1 MTINRG
7 GGAIECCMC
16 GDYGLSSELF
26 KCKICQF
33 RSQHRY
39 CSNLYP
45 KAESYK
51 ICNWCLSPKDVSGE
65 KTQNSSNSSSSC
77 KNTTSDHNISQDG
90 PKLKKKL
97 IIRNENN
104 DFIGRTS
111 PKGKIKGSNCN
122 LKVQLINKN
131 PIKLQK
137 SPLLAARKRV
147 IIDDVNTEE
156 KVRRTKSEEMS
167 NRGIT
172 RKVFKNRVRRYK
184 LLDEVSS

>member
-1 MTINRG
+1 M
-7 GGAIECCMC
+7 
-16 GDYGLSSELF
+16 
-26 KCKICQF
+26 
-33 RSQHRY
+33 
-39 CSNLYP
+39 YP

-77 KNTTSDHNISQDG
+77 RNTTSDHNIEDG

-97 IIRNENN
+97 IIRNGNN
-104 DFIGRTS
+104 DIIGRTS
-111 PKGKIKGSNCN
+111 PKGKVKGSNCN
-122 LKVQLINKN
+122 LKVQVIKKN

-137 SPLLAARKRV
+137 SPLLAAARKRLT
-147 IIDDVNTEE
+147 IDDVNIEE
-156 KVRRTKSEEMS
+156 KIRRTKSEEMS

-172 RKVFKNRVRRYK
+172 RKVLKNRVRRYK

>member
-1 MTINRG
+1 MTINKG
-7 GGAIECCMC
+7 GGATECCMC

-45 KAESYK
+45 KAESYR
-51 ICNWCLSPKDVSGE
+51 ICNWCLSPKEISGE

-77 KNTTSDHNISQDG
+77 RNTTSDNIQDG

-97 IIRNENN
+97 TIRNEN
-104 DFIGRTS
+104 DVIGKTS
-111 PKGKIKGSNCN
+111 PKGKLKGASN
-122 LKVQLINKN
+122 LKLQLIKKN

-137 SPLLAARKRV
+137 SPSLAARKRV
-147 IIDDVNTEE
+147 TADGVNIEE
-156 KVRRTKSEEMS
+156 KIRRTKSEEIS
-167 NRGIT
+167 NREIK
-172 RKVFKNRVRRYK
+172 RKVLKNRVRRYK

>member
-1 MTINRG
+1 MTSVRG
-7 GGAIECCMC
+7 ATECCMC

-45 KAESYK
+45 KAESYR
-51 ICNWCLSPKDVSGE
+51 ICNWCLTPKEVSGE

-77 KNTTSDHNISQDG
+77 RNTTSDNIQDG

-104 DFIGRTS
+104 RIGSTS
-111 PKGKIKGSNCN
+111 PKGKLKGSSN
-122 LKVQLINKN
+122 LKLELIKKN

-137 SPLLAARKRV
+137 SPSLAARKRV
-147 IIDDVNTEE
+147 TVDGVNMEE
-156 KVRRTKSEEMS
+156 KIRRTKSEEIS

-172 RKVFKNRVRRYK
+172 RKVLKSRVRRYK

>member
-1 MTINRG
+1 MTSNK
-7 GGAIECCMC
+7 GGATECCMC

-45 KAESYK
+45 KAESYQ
-51 ICNWCLSPKDVSGE
+51 ICNWCLSPKEVSGE

-77 KNTTSDHNISQDG
+77 RNNSSTSDHNIIQDG
-90 PKLKKKL
+90 SKLKKKL
-97 IIRNENN
+97 IIRNEN
-104 DFIGRTS
+104 DIIGGTNS
-111 PKGKIKGSNCN
+111 KGNSSN
-122 LKVQLINKN
+122 LKLQLIKKN
-131 PIKLQK
+131 PIKLQE
-137 SPLLAARKRV
+137 SPPSLATRKRV
-147 IIDDVNTEE
+147 IVDGVNIEE
-156 KVRRTKSEEMS
+156 KIRRTKSEEILK
-167 NRGIT
+167 RGIT

>member
-1 MTINRG
+1 MTSSRG
-7 GGAIECCMC
+7 ATECCMC

-45 KAESYK
+45 KAESYR
-51 ICNWCLSPKDVSGE
+51 ICNWCLSPKEVSGD

-77 KNTTSDHNISQDG
+77 RNTSDVQDG
-90 PKLKKKL
+90 PIKFKKKL
-97 IIRNENN
+97 IRNENI
-104 DFIGRTS
+104 DIGPN
-111 PKGKIKGSNCN
+111 PKGKKDS
-122 LKVQLINKN
+122 LMKLQLIKKN
-131 PIKLQK
+131 PIKIQK
-137 SPLLAARKRV
+137 SMERSPSMAARKRV
-147 IIDDVNTEE
+147 TIEE
-156 KVRRTKSEEMS
+156 KIRRTKSEEIS

-172 RKVFKNRVRRYK
+172 RKVLKNRVRRYK

>member
-51 ICNWCLSPKDVSGE
+51 ICNWCLSPKYVSGE

-77 KNTTSDHNISQDG
+77 KNTSDHNIQDG

-97 IIRNENN
+97 ISRNENN
-104 DFIGRTS
+104 DIIGRTS

-147 IIDDVNTEE
+147 MIDEVNIEE
-156 KVRRTKSEEMS
+156 KIRRTKSEEMS